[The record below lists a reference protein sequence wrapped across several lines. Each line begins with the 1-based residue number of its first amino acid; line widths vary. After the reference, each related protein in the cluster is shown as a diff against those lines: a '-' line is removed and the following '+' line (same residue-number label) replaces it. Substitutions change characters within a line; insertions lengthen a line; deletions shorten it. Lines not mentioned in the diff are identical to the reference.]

1 MSILETLL
9 IVFEGD
15 ASKVK
20 KGGKE
25 AKTVLD
31 DVENKAKKTDLVTHK
46 MGESFMDMAREAA
59 GALAGLYAA
68 HHVFEGI
75 MQAGEQAEA
84 LGNLSEQLG
93 VSTEDLGLWGDA
105 VNQVDGDIGQ
115 FHESVKT
122 LSAGF
127 AQFAETGGGRTA
139 KFFQALGV
147 NMLDAHGKSRAVLDV
162 LPELNEKFQTMSKQ
176 ESFGIGKK
184 MGMDD
189 GLIRLLQRTPKEFD
203 EIIKRQKEMGQ
214 VTEADKEAFAKFD
227 DSMKDLNHST
237 RSLYLSIGSW
247 LFPAMGK
254 FIDLIV
260 DSGTFLKEHKSI
272 LYAVAGVLTAALI
285 PALWEA
291 AAATWAMLS
300 PWILI
305 GAAAVAVGA
314 IFGLIL
320 DDIFNWQEGN
330 ESAIGSVLGSWVDF
344 EDKIFAVI
352 DSVIAKYNELKEAAK
367 SIIGGVSAF
376 FGFDSSIS
384 GDAGAQIGAADN
396 HPLNGVAT
404 GTMSAA
410 NSKTVNVTVPK
421 VEVHTQATDAEG
433 TGRAVGTA
441 LNDHFAQTISQF
453 DNGIAI

>member
-1 MSILETLL
+1 MNLMELL
-9 IVFEGD
+9 ISFRADASHVKDGADKAKKGIKEVED
-15 ASKVK
+15 ASKH
-20 KGGKE
+20 
-25 AKTVLD
+25 A
-31 DVENKAKKTDLVTHK
+31 DLVTHK
-46 MGESFMDMAREAA
+46 LGENLKEFASEAA
-59 GALAGLYAA
+59 GAIAGLYAA
-68 HHVFEGI
+68 HHVFEGV

-214 VTEADKEAFAKFD
+214 VTDADKESFAKFD

-260 DSGTFLKEHKSI
+260 DSGAFLKEHE
-272 LYAVAGVLTAALI
+272 GVLYG
-285 PALWEA
+285 
-291 AAATWAMLS
+291 
-300 PWILI
+300 I
-305 GAAAVAVGA
+305 GAAIMVALVPAFIAALPVIGAFLVAFAPIILIVGA
-314 IFGLIL
+314 VVGALALARMLGTWEEFSNKIMGYVNTFKGWMKDLAEGYSNFENKFSGALGFRGRNI
-320 DDIFNWQEGN
+320 DI
-330 ESAIGSVLGSWVDF
+330 
-344 EDKIFAVI
+344 
-352 DSVIAKYNELKEAAK
+352 AA
-367 SIIGGVSAF
+367 SQ
-376 FGFDSSIS
+376 
-384 GDAGAQIGAADN
+384 QINAADN

-404 GTMSAA
+404 GTMSSA

-453 DNGIAI
+453 DNGVAI